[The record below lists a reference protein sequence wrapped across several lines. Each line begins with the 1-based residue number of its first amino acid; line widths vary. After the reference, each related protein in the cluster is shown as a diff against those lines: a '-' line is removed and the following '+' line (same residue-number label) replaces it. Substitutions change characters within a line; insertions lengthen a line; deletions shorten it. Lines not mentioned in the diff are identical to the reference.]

1 MTPATCKV
9 CGVALFVKRSIAG
22 VDAYLIETTRQPGNK
37 NRGVVVIRGG
47 FAEIVKQDQ
56 TKKGEPLY
64 LYHTHGS
71 AS

>member
-9 CGVALFVKRSIAG
+9 CGVALTVTRSIAG
-22 VDAYLIETTRQPGNK
+22 VDAYLIAAPKAHDDKRG
-37 NRGVVVIRGG
+37 GVVVIRRG
-47 FAEIVKQDQ
+47 FAEIVHKAE
-56 TKKGEPLY
+56 KGEARY